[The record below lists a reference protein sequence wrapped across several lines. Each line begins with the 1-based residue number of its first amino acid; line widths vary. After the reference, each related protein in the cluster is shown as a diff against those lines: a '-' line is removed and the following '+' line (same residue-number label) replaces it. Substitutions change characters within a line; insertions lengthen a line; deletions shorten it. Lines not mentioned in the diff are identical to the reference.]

1 MYINIK
7 SKTSTVKYRKY
18 FVIIQRCLLN
28 DMTCKNTQN
37 KISQIAIKFQFSVP
51 VIKTNEVLNF

>member
-7 SKTSTVKYRKY
+7 SKTSTVKYSKY
-18 FVIIQRCLLN
+18 FVIIQICLLN

-37 KISQIAIKFQFSVP
+37 KISQIAIKF
-51 VIKTNEVLNF
+51 